1 MLICWGQIMNALNPT
16 LFLTAQSVVVLPL
29 NRRRVSA
36 VQRLY
41 QQVVDRLSQ
50 ELKGAFAGGQAKLTL
65 GEQQNILAI
74 ALPND
79 WITRPSNRDMF
90 ADFGRRIYQLTGIKR
105 IYLTHGGDL
114 WGALMVANGYWV
126 VVSEPELAWM
136 VGA

>member
-1 MLICWGQIMNALNPT
+1 MNQPNLT
-16 LFLTAQSVVVLPL
+16 LFLTAAPSSILTSP
-29 NRRRVSA
+29 RRRASA

-41 QQVVDRLSQ
+41 QRVIEQLSQ

-65 GEQQNILAI
+65 GTSQNILTI

-79 WITRPSNRDMF
+79 WITHPINRHLF
-90 ADFGRRIYQLTGIKR
+90 GDFGRRIYQLTGIRR
-105 IYLTHGGDL
+105 IYLIYRGDM

-126 VVSEPELAWM
+126 VVSEPEFAWM